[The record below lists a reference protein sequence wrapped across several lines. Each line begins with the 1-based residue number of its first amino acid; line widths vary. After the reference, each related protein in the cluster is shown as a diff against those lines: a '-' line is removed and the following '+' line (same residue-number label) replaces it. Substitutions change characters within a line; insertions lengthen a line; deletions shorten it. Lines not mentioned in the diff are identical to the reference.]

1 MPSVT
6 VDLQYALVNETQSGL
21 YLRACWSLL
30 LDRSIVPKSSGKFAG
45 KASLVAEI
53 KRLMISLQE
62 DGDLYKKLFEQSEG
76 LLTNEHTIEYSC

>member
-6 VDLQYALVNETQSGL
+6 IDLRYALVNEMQSGL

-30 LDRSIVPKSSGKFAG
+30 LDKSIVPKSSGKFAG

-62 DGDLYKKLFEQSEG
+62 DSDLYKKLFDQSEG
-76 LLTNEHTIEYSC
+76 LIENNHTIEYSC